1 MLYYINIIK
10 IIKLAELLSVVAGL
24 KLIGIGSIYYYI
36 VYIYITDILAG
47 RRRAA

>member
-10 IIKLAELLSVVAGL
+10 IIKLAELSVVAGL